1 MGRRKSPR
9 EAFDDFDSMLERKGH
24 KIFFFSH
31 FTRQAQPIFCRFYED
46 DSRGHHYQYDKEH
59 TCFNPTCHL
68 LGPPLV
74 LHSRTGTANY
84 KEWLVLLAKRKKKT
98 LVVICLVLIS
108 RAEIKCVD
116 LRLRIADVAISRVS
130 KSS

>member
-24 KIFFFSH
+24 KNFFFSH
-31 FTRQAQPIFCRFYED
+31 FTQQAQPIFCRFYED

-84 KEWLVLLAKRKKKT
+84 KEWLVLLAKRKKKNT
-98 LVVICLVLIS
+98 S
-108 RAEIKCVD
+108 GD
-116 LRLRIADVAISRVS
+116 LPRSYLPCRNQVRRS
-130 KSS
+130 KTTNC